1 MSDTLQILSIYMKK
15 QLGLVIHLMSTVLL
29 GTMLGGWGSKTLFLK
44 TRWEAGWLVPF
55 GSGNVGKRANIGGLS
70 FSGSVGFQVNI
81 RNS

>member
-44 TRWEAGWLVPF
+44 T
-55 GSGNVGKRANIGGLS
+55 
-70 FSGSVGFQVNI
+70 
-81 RNS
+81 